1 MDLTETALQQFRGA
15 HSKGAYAGL
24 MRLSAAF
31 RVKAPE
37 LGKLFIISQMLRL
50 QRSRMQLH

>member
-37 LGKLFIISQMLRL
+37 LGKLFIISQTLRL